1 MAILIETN
9 EYQTP
14 ITKELLSQYPEEVI
28 QQFTEIVN
36 IVPFIK
42 NLINPNR
49 PKIEDLP
56 RDKEGRAIVDITN
69 PPIYKDTDYF
79 RQAALFYLKN
89 NCYTKLRPNSNPNSE
104 YRKYWREEL
113 RRCREGLIRQS
124 DGMYVTGFLYWFL
137 NYCPMMVN
145 FYKEGQKKAIR
156 KESFGFFFEGI
167 WWRSIYLYNAREQGH
182 HAIELA
188 KRGCAK
194 SYFLATIMSHNLI
207 VGESEAAHKRCITVL
222 TAAQK
227 EYLKDDKD
235 GTLNKFIPELSF
247 VIDNTPFPNLLL
259 KNSPNEMSWQMGYK
273 KPNGAIGGSM
283 NQVLGVS
290 AKDDS
295 DKLRGKRGW
304 ILYEEMGTFDGLL
317 ELYDVT
323 RKSVEDGDYTFACM
337 YLVGCICAG
346 TKVWTI
352 DGRNINIEELEEED
366 GIVGFTDNLDLADK
380 QLIRG
385 ITKEPIVSTI
395 YKQPKECVRIT
406 LSNGNILE
414 CSIDHPIL
422 IQKGKYSHRKLI
434 GYEEIF
440 REAKKLKIGDRVLES
455 RKVNIFGNNTLFDAR
470 LVGMLIGNGSYG
482 SSVKYCSEDKE
493 LQDYVKSKY
502 ECKVFRT
509 HITKKGNLYEE
520 FRVNGIRG
528 KLNDIGI
535 LGQTKLAKRLPINY
549 QTLNEDNVRLLLSGL
564 YDTDGSVC
572 INKKDGYIYLT
583 QSNKE
588 ILSQIQILWR
598 KFGVIGVITKT
609 NPTIKKDKKDRKD
622 RKNKKDR
629 NPWFTLTISGRYNC
643 LNAIEVLN
651 LLVPHKRDKL
661 LEIKTLYSE
670 NPSKRLQSYPTD
682 VLMYRIINIENIGV
696 REVYNLT
703 TGLSHTYLA
712 NNIITHNTANNKE
725 SSFLSAKKL
734 LYAPN
739 SYNIQSVPN
748 VYDKKGSG
756 KDVFG
761 FFFPAYINRA
771 GCYNKDG
778 ISDVIKALLQ
788 VLMARYEAKYG
799 ADPTSVLRI
808 IAEDPIT
815 PAEAI
820 IKVKD
825 AYFPVAPLQERADT
839 LDKNPSLYDDIYVG
853 ELYTTG
859 TGEIEFRPT
868 DDIPIRTYPVD
879 NDTKGALEIYSMPK
893 KDREGKV
900 FSDRYIIGVDP
911 YDNDQAE
918 SHSLY
923 SIFVLDTF
931 VDNLVAEYTG
941 RTKFA
946 DEAHDMVLK
955 LCIFYNAK
963 ALYESNKKGLYAYM
977 EKTRNTFRL
986 ADTPEYLRDKQLVK
1000 YSSFGS
1006 NAKGVNVSANI
1017 NNFANRLIKDWL
1029 LMKVPIEVK
1038 QEDGHT
1044 EIQEVPK
1051 LYTLK
1056 TRALIEE
1063 AIQFNPDI
1071 NVDRIRALGILML
1084 YREQYIIRYG
1094 TGRTESN
1101 SEILSKDYAGND
1113 EFFTKNFD
1121 ARHIGKQ

>member
-14 ITKELLSQYPEEVI
+14 ITEELLSQYPEEVV

-69 PPIYKDTDYF
+69 PPIYKDADYF

-207 VGESEAAHKRCITVL
+207 VGESEATHKRCITVL

-337 YLVGCICAG
+337 YLVG
-346 TKVWTI
+346 
-352 DGRNINIEELEEED
+352 
-366 GIVGFTDNLDLADK
+366 
-380 QLIRG
+380 
-385 ITKEPIVSTI
+385 
-395 YKQPKECVRIT
+395 
-406 LSNGNILE
+406 
-414 CSIDHPIL
+414 
-422 IQKGKYSHRKLI
+422 
-434 GYEEIF
+434 
-440 REAKKLKIGDRVLES
+440 
-455 RKVNIFGNNTLFDAR
+455 
-470 LVGMLIGNGSYG
+470 
-482 SSVKYCSEDKE
+482 
-493 LQDYVKSKY
+493 
-502 ECKVFRT
+502 
-509 HITKKGNLYEE
+509 
-520 FRVNGIRG
+520 
-528 KLNDIGI
+528 
-535 LGQTKLAKRLPINY
+535 
-549 QTLNEDNVRLLLSGL
+549 
-564 YDTDGSVC
+564 
-572 INKKDGYIYLT
+572 
-583 QSNKE
+583 
-588 ILSQIQILWR
+588 
-598 KFGVIGVITKT
+598 
-609 NPTIKKDKKDRKD
+609 
-622 RKNKKDR
+622 
-629 NPWFTLTISGRYNC
+629 
-643 LNAIEVLN
+643 
-651 LLVPHKRDKL
+651 
-661 LEIKTLYSE
+661 
-670 NPSKRLQSYPTD
+670 
-682 VLMYRIINIENIGV
+682 
-696 REVYNLT
+696 
-703 TGLSHTYLA
+703 
-712 NNIITHNTANNKE
+712 TANNKE

-756 KDVFG
+756 KDTFG

-788 VLMARYEAKYG
+788 VLMARYKAKYG
-799 ADPTSVLRI
+799 ADPTSVLRV

-825 AYFPVAPLQERADT
+825 AYFPVASLQERADT

-900 FSDRYIIGVDP
+900 FNDRYIIGVDP

-931 VDNLVAEYTG
+931 VDNLAAEYTG
-941 RTKFA
+941 RTNFA

-963 ALYESNKKGLYAYM
+963 ALYESNKKGLYSYM

-1038 QEDGHT
+1038 QEDGHI

-1094 TGRTESN
+1094 TGRTESS

>member
-14 ITKELLSQYPEEVI
+14 ITEELLSQYPEEVV

-69 PPIYKDTDYF
+69 PPIYKDADYF

-89 NCYTKLRPNSNPNSE
+89 DCYTKLRPNSNPNSE

-207 VGESEAAHKRCITVL
+207 VGESEATHKRCITVL

-337 YLVGCICAG
+337 YLVG
-346 TKVWTI
+346 
-352 DGRNINIEELEEED
+352 
-366 GIVGFTDNLDLADK
+366 
-380 QLIRG
+380 
-385 ITKEPIVSTI
+385 
-395 YKQPKECVRIT
+395 
-406 LSNGNILE
+406 
-414 CSIDHPIL
+414 
-422 IQKGKYSHRKLI
+422 
-434 GYEEIF
+434 
-440 REAKKLKIGDRVLES
+440 
-455 RKVNIFGNNTLFDAR
+455 
-470 LVGMLIGNGSYG
+470 
-482 SSVKYCSEDKE
+482 
-493 LQDYVKSKY
+493 
-502 ECKVFRT
+502 
-509 HITKKGNLYEE
+509 
-520 FRVNGIRG
+520 
-528 KLNDIGI
+528 
-535 LGQTKLAKRLPINY
+535 
-549 QTLNEDNVRLLLSGL
+549 
-564 YDTDGSVC
+564 
-572 INKKDGYIYLT
+572 
-583 QSNKE
+583 
-588 ILSQIQILWR
+588 
-598 KFGVIGVITKT
+598 
-609 NPTIKKDKKDRKD
+609 
-622 RKNKKDR
+622 
-629 NPWFTLTISGRYNC
+629 
-643 LNAIEVLN
+643 
-651 LLVPHKRDKL
+651 
-661 LEIKTLYSE
+661 
-670 NPSKRLQSYPTD
+670 
-682 VLMYRIINIENIGV
+682 
-696 REVYNLT
+696 
-703 TGLSHTYLA
+703 
-712 NNIITHNTANNKE
+712 TANNKE

-756 KDVFG
+756 KDTFG

-788 VLMARYEAKYG
+788 VLMARYKAKYG
-799 ADPTSVLRI
+799 ADPTSVLRV

-825 AYFPVAPLQERADT
+825 AFFPVASLQERADT

-900 FSDRYIIGVDP
+900 FNDRYIIGVDP

-931 VDNLVAEYTG
+931 VDNLAAEYTG
-941 RTKFA
+941 RTNFA

-963 ALYESNKKGLYAYM
+963 ALYESNKKGLYSYM

-1038 QEDGHT
+1038 QEDGHI

-1094 TGRTESN
+1094 TGRTESS
-1101 SEILSKDYAGND
+1101 SERLSKDYAGND

>member
-1 MAILIETN
+1 MAVLIKTN

-14 ITKELLSQYPEEVI
+14 ITEEFLSQYPEEVI

-69 PPIYKDTDYF
+69 PPIYKDADYF

-89 NCYTKLRPNSNPNSE
+89 DCYTKLRPNSNPNSE

-188 KRGCAK
+188 KRGAHPYNQKVFTPLGWRKWKDIKIGDELYGTYGNITKVIDIPYDKECDIYKITLRDGRKILASDEHLWKIEFHNKKEIQIMTTLELLKEYKRKRKISYRNPLGIEYVCSIPKNKGVEMPYNKTKVDAYTFGLLLGDGSFRYCSCYYTQDPKDLEVERKYIPYNIIKWKAKYAYRINIPNWHKILEEYGLYNKKSEDKFIPDEYKYNSKEVRLNLLKGLMDSDGTLDNKGRYIIALSSKRMIEDIAFICRSLGYNCSYTIKKTGYKVNGVIKECLPSYALTIFTRDIIANLPRKQKKEKVITNQYSINKELRTRIINIEYVGKQKAKCVTVDSKDNCYLIGDFVTTHNCAK

-207 VGESEAAHKRCITVL
+207 VGESEATHKRCITVL

-337 YLVGCICAG
+337 YLVG
-346 TKVWTI
+346 
-352 DGRNINIEELEEED
+352 
-366 GIVGFTDNLDLADK
+366 
-380 QLIRG
+380 
-385 ITKEPIVSTI
+385 
-395 YKQPKECVRIT
+395 
-406 LSNGNILE
+406 
-414 CSIDHPIL
+414 
-422 IQKGKYSHRKLI
+422 
-434 GYEEIF
+434 
-440 REAKKLKIGDRVLES
+440 
-455 RKVNIFGNNTLFDAR
+455 
-470 LVGMLIGNGSYG
+470 
-482 SSVKYCSEDKE
+482 
-493 LQDYVKSKY
+493 
-502 ECKVFRT
+502 
-509 HITKKGNLYEE
+509 
-520 FRVNGIRG
+520 
-528 KLNDIGI
+528 
-535 LGQTKLAKRLPINY
+535 
-549 QTLNEDNVRLLLSGL
+549 
-564 YDTDGSVC
+564 
-572 INKKDGYIYLT
+572 
-583 QSNKE
+583 
-588 ILSQIQILWR
+588 
-598 KFGVIGVITKT
+598 
-609 NPTIKKDKKDRKD
+609 
-622 RKNKKDR
+622 
-629 NPWFTLTISGRYNC
+629 
-643 LNAIEVLN
+643 
-651 LLVPHKRDKL
+651 
-661 LEIKTLYSE
+661 
-670 NPSKRLQSYPTD
+670 
-682 VLMYRIINIENIGV
+682 
-696 REVYNLT
+696 
-703 TGLSHTYLA
+703 
-712 NNIITHNTANNKE
+712 TANNKE

-734 LYAPN
+734 LYAPK

-756 KDVFG
+756 KDTFG

-788 VLMARYEAKYG
+788 VLMARYKAKYG
-799 ADPTSVLRI
+799 ADPTSVLRV

-825 AYFPVAPLQERADT
+825 AYFPVASLQERADT

-900 FSDRYIIGVDP
+900 FNDRYIIGVDP
-911 YDNDQAE
+911 K
-918 SHSLY
+918 SLGL
-923 SIFVLDTF
+923 I
-931 VDNLVAEYTG
+931 LV
-941 RTKFA
+941 
-946 DEAHDMVLK
+946 
-955 LCIFYNAK
+955 
-963 ALYESNKKGLYAYM
+963 
-977 EKTRNTFRL
+977 
-986 ADTPEYLRDKQLVK
+986 
-1000 YSSFGS
+1000 
-1006 NAKGVNVSANI
+1006 
-1017 NNFANRLIKDWL
+1017 IK
-1029 LMKVPIEVK
+1029 
-1038 QEDGHT
+1038 
-1044 EIQEVPK
+1044 
-1051 LYTLK
+1051 
-1056 TRALIEE
+1056 
-1063 AIQFNPDI
+1063 
-1071 NVDRIRALGILML
+1071 
-1084 YREQYIIRYG
+1084 
-1094 TGRTESN
+1094 
-1101 SEILSKDYAGND
+1101 
-1113 EFFTKNFD
+1113 
-1121 ARHIGKQ
+1121 

>member
-14 ITKELLSQYPEEVI
+14 ITEELLSQYPEEVV

-69 PPIYKDTDYF
+69 PPIYKDVDYF

-89 NCYTKLRPNSNPNSE
+89 DCYTKLRPNSNPNSE

-188 KRGCAK
+188 KRGAHPYNQKVFTPLGWRKWKDINIGDELYGTYGNITKVIDIPYDKECDVYKITLRDGRKILASDEHLWKIEFHNRKEIQIMTTLELLKEYKRKRKISDRNPLGIEYVCSIPKNKGIEMSYHKTKVDAYTFGLLLGDGSFRYCSCYYTQDPKDLEVERKYIPYNIIKWKAKYAYRINIPNWHKILEEYGLYNKKSEDKFIPDEYKYNSREVRLNLLKGLMDSDGTLDNKGRYIIALSSKRMIEDIAFICRSLGYNCSYTIKKTGYRVNDIIKECLPSYALTIFTRDIIANLPRKQKKEKVITNQYSINRELRTKIINIEYVGKQKAKCVTVDSKDNCYLIGDFVTTHNCAK

-207 VGESEAAHKRCITVL
+207 VGESEATHKRCITVL

-337 YLVGCICAG
+337 YLVG
-346 TKVWTI
+346 
-352 DGRNINIEELEEED
+352 
-366 GIVGFTDNLDLADK
+366 
-380 QLIRG
+380 
-385 ITKEPIVSTI
+385 
-395 YKQPKECVRIT
+395 
-406 LSNGNILE
+406 
-414 CSIDHPIL
+414 
-422 IQKGKYSHRKLI
+422 
-434 GYEEIF
+434 
-440 REAKKLKIGDRVLES
+440 
-455 RKVNIFGNNTLFDAR
+455 
-470 LVGMLIGNGSYG
+470 
-482 SSVKYCSEDKE
+482 
-493 LQDYVKSKY
+493 
-502 ECKVFRT
+502 
-509 HITKKGNLYEE
+509 
-520 FRVNGIRG
+520 
-528 KLNDIGI
+528 
-535 LGQTKLAKRLPINY
+535 
-549 QTLNEDNVRLLLSGL
+549 
-564 YDTDGSVC
+564 
-572 INKKDGYIYLT
+572 
-583 QSNKE
+583 
-588 ILSQIQILWR
+588 
-598 KFGVIGVITKT
+598 
-609 NPTIKKDKKDRKD
+609 
-622 RKNKKDR
+622 
-629 NPWFTLTISGRYNC
+629 
-643 LNAIEVLN
+643 
-651 LLVPHKRDKL
+651 
-661 LEIKTLYSE
+661 
-670 NPSKRLQSYPTD
+670 
-682 VLMYRIINIENIGV
+682 
-696 REVYNLT
+696 
-703 TGLSHTYLA
+703 
-712 NNIITHNTANNKE
+712 TANNKE

-756 KDVFG
+756 KDTFG

-788 VLMARYEAKYG
+788 VLMARYKAKYG
-799 ADPTSVLRI
+799 ADPTSVLRV

-825 AYFPVAPLQERADT
+825 AYFPVASLQERADT

-900 FSDRYIIGVDP
+900 FNDRYIIGVDP

-931 VDNLVAEYTG
+931 VDNLAAEYTG
-941 RTKFA
+941 RTNFA

-963 ALYESNKKGLYAYM
+963 ALYESNKKGLYSYM

-1038 QEDGHT
+1038 QEDGHI

-1094 TGRTESN
+1094 TGRTESS
-1101 SEILSKDYAGND
+1101 SERLSKDYAGND

>member
-1 MAILIETN
+1 MAALIETN

-14 ITKELLSQYPEEVI
+14 ITEELLSQYPEEVV

-69 PPIYKDTDYF
+69 PPIYKDADYF

-89 NCYTKLRPNSNPNSE
+89 DCYTKLRPNSNPNSE

-188 KRGCAK
+188 KRGAHPYNQKVFTPLGWRKWKDINIGDELYGTYGNITKVIDIPYDKECDVYKITLRDGRKILASDEHLWKIEFHNRKEIQIMTTLELLKEYKRKRKISDRNPLGIEYVCSIPKNKGIEMSYHKTKVDAYTFGLLLGDGSFRYCSCYYTQDPKDLEVERKYIPYNIIKWKAKYAYRINIPNWHKILEEYGLYNKKSEDKFIPDEYKYNSREVRLNLLKGLMDSDGTLDNKGRYIIALSSKRMIEDIAFICRSLGYNCSYTIKKTGYRVNDIIKECLPSYALTIFTRDIIANLPRKQKKEKVITNQYSINRELRTKIINIEYVGKQKAKCVTVDSKDNCYLIGDFVTTHNCAK

-207 VGESEAAHKRCITVL
+207 VGESEATHKRCITVL

-337 YLVGCICAG
+337 YLVG
-346 TKVWTI
+346 
-352 DGRNINIEELEEED
+352 
-366 GIVGFTDNLDLADK
+366 
-380 QLIRG
+380 
-385 ITKEPIVSTI
+385 
-395 YKQPKECVRIT
+395 
-406 LSNGNILE
+406 
-414 CSIDHPIL
+414 
-422 IQKGKYSHRKLI
+422 
-434 GYEEIF
+434 
-440 REAKKLKIGDRVLES
+440 
-455 RKVNIFGNNTLFDAR
+455 
-470 LVGMLIGNGSYG
+470 
-482 SSVKYCSEDKE
+482 
-493 LQDYVKSKY
+493 
-502 ECKVFRT
+502 
-509 HITKKGNLYEE
+509 
-520 FRVNGIRG
+520 
-528 KLNDIGI
+528 
-535 LGQTKLAKRLPINY
+535 
-549 QTLNEDNVRLLLSGL
+549 
-564 YDTDGSVC
+564 
-572 INKKDGYIYLT
+572 
-583 QSNKE
+583 
-588 ILSQIQILWR
+588 
-598 KFGVIGVITKT
+598 
-609 NPTIKKDKKDRKD
+609 
-622 RKNKKDR
+622 
-629 NPWFTLTISGRYNC
+629 
-643 LNAIEVLN
+643 
-651 LLVPHKRDKL
+651 
-661 LEIKTLYSE
+661 
-670 NPSKRLQSYPTD
+670 
-682 VLMYRIINIENIGV
+682 
-696 REVYNLT
+696 
-703 TGLSHTYLA
+703 
-712 NNIITHNTANNKE
+712 TANNKE

-756 KDVFG
+756 KDTFG

-788 VLMARYEAKYG
+788 VLMARYKAKYG
-799 ADPTSVLRI
+799 ADPTSVLRV

-825 AYFPVAPLQERADT
+825 AYFPVASLQERADT

-900 FSDRYIIGVDP
+900 FNDRYIIGVDP

-931 VDNLVAEYTG
+931 VDNLAAEYTG
-941 RTKFA
+941 RTNFA

-963 ALYESNKKGLYAYM
+963 ALYESNKKGLYSYM

-1038 QEDGHT
+1038 QEDGHI

-1094 TGRTESN
+1094 TGRTESS
-1101 SEILSKDYAGND
+1101 SERLSKDYAGND

>member
-14 ITKELLSQYPEEVI
+14 ITEELLSQYPEEVV

-69 PPIYKDTDYF
+69 PPIYKDADYF

-89 NCYTKLRPNSNPNSE
+89 DCYTKLRPNSNPNSE

-188 KRGCAK
+188 KRGAHPYNQKVFTPLGWRKWKDINIGDELYGTYGNITKVIDIPYDKECDVYKITLRDGRKILASDEHLWKIEFHNRKEIQIMTTLELLKEYKRKRKISDRNPLGIEYVCSIPKNKGIEMSYHKTKVDAYTFGLLLGDGSFRYCSCYYTQDPKDLEVERKYIPYNIIKWKAKYAYRINIPNWHKILEEYGLYNKKSEDKFIPDEYKYNSREVRLNLLKGLMDSDGTLDNKGRYIIALSSKRMIEDIAFICRSLGYNCSYTIKKTGYRVNDIIKECLPSYALTIFTRDIIANLPRKQKKEKVITNQYSINRELRTKIINIEYVGKQKAKCVTVDSKDNCYLIGDFVTTHNCAK

-323 RKSVEDGDYTFACM
+323 RKSVEDGDYTFACQ
-337 YLVGCICAG
+337 YLVG
-346 TKVWTI
+346 T
-352 DGRNINIEELEEED
+352 
-366 GIVGFTDNLDLADK
+366 
-380 QLIRG
+380 
-385 ITKEPIVSTI
+385 S
-395 YKQPKECVRIT
+395 
-406 LSNGNILE
+406 
-414 CSIDHPIL
+414 
-422 IQKGKYSHRKLI
+422 
-434 GYEEIF
+434 
-440 REAKKLKIGDRVLES
+440 
-455 RKVNIFGNNTLFDAR
+455 
-470 LVGMLIGNGSYG
+470 
-482 SSVKYCSEDKE
+482 
-493 LQDYVKSKY
+493 
-502 ECKVFRT
+502 
-509 HITKKGNLYEE
+509 
-520 FRVNGIRG
+520 
-528 KLNDIGI
+528 
-535 LGQTKLAKRLPINY
+535 
-549 QTLNEDNVRLLLSGL
+549 
-564 YDTDGSVC
+564 
-572 INKKDGYIYLT
+572 
-583 QSNKE
+583 
-588 ILSQIQILWR
+588 
-598 KFGVIGVITKT
+598 
-609 NPTIKKDKKDRKD
+609 
-622 RKNKKDR
+622 
-629 NPWFTLTISGRYNC
+629 
-643 LNAIEVLN
+643 
-651 LLVPHKRDKL
+651 
-661 LEIKTLYSE
+661 
-670 NPSKRLQSYPTD
+670 
-682 VLMYRIINIENIGV
+682 
-696 REVYNLT
+696 
-703 TGLSHTYLA
+703 
-712 NNIITHNTANNKE
+712 NNKE
-725 SSFLSAKKL
+725 SSFSSAKKL

-756 KDVFG
+756 KDTFG

-788 VLMARYEAKYG
+788 VLMARYKAKYG
-799 ADPTSVLRI
+799 ADPTSVLRV

-825 AYFPVAPLQERADT
+825 AFFPVASLQERADT

-900 FSDRYIIGVDP
+900 FNDRYIIGVDP

-931 VDNLVAEYTG
+931 VDNLAAEYTG
-941 RTKFA
+941 RTNFA

-963 ALYESNKKGLYAYM
+963 ALYESNKKGLYSYM

-1038 QEDGHT
+1038 QEDGHI

-1056 TRALIEE
+1056 NRALIEE

-1094 TGRTESN
+1094 TGRTESS

>member
-1 MAILIETN
+1 MEILIETN

-14 ITKELLSQYPEEVI
+14 ITEELLSQYPEEVV

-69 PPIYKDTDYF
+69 PPIYKDADYF

-89 NCYTKLRPNSNPNSE
+89 DCYTKLRPNSNPNSE

-207 VGESEAAHKRCITVL
+207 VGESEATHKRCITVL

-323 RKSVEDGDYTFACM
+323 RKSVEDGDYTFSCM
-337 YLVGCICAG
+337 YLVG
-346 TKVWTI
+346 
-352 DGRNINIEELEEED
+352 
-366 GIVGFTDNLDLADK
+366 
-380 QLIRG
+380 
-385 ITKEPIVSTI
+385 
-395 YKQPKECVRIT
+395 
-406 LSNGNILE
+406 
-414 CSIDHPIL
+414 
-422 IQKGKYSHRKLI
+422 
-434 GYEEIF
+434 
-440 REAKKLKIGDRVLES
+440 
-455 RKVNIFGNNTLFDAR
+455 
-470 LVGMLIGNGSYG
+470 
-482 SSVKYCSEDKE
+482 
-493 LQDYVKSKY
+493 
-502 ECKVFRT
+502 
-509 HITKKGNLYEE
+509 
-520 FRVNGIRG
+520 
-528 KLNDIGI
+528 
-535 LGQTKLAKRLPINY
+535 
-549 QTLNEDNVRLLLSGL
+549 
-564 YDTDGSVC
+564 
-572 INKKDGYIYLT
+572 
-583 QSNKE
+583 
-588 ILSQIQILWR
+588 
-598 KFGVIGVITKT
+598 
-609 NPTIKKDKKDRKD
+609 
-622 RKNKKDR
+622 
-629 NPWFTLTISGRYNC
+629 
-643 LNAIEVLN
+643 
-651 LLVPHKRDKL
+651 
-661 LEIKTLYSE
+661 
-670 NPSKRLQSYPTD
+670 
-682 VLMYRIINIENIGV
+682 
-696 REVYNLT
+696 
-703 TGLSHTYLA
+703 
-712 NNIITHNTANNKE
+712 TANNKE

-734 LYAPN
+734 LYAPE

-788 VLMARYEAKYG
+788 VLMARYKAKYG
-799 ADPTSVLRI
+799 ADPTSVLRV

-825 AYFPVAPLQERADT
+825 AYFPVASLQERADT

-900 FSDRYIIGVDP
+900 FNDRYIIGVDP

-931 VDNLVAEYTG
+931 VDNLAAEYTG
-941 RTKFA
+941 RTNFA

-963 ALYESNKKGLYAYM
+963 ALYESNKKGLYSYM

-1038 QEDGHT
+1038 QEDGHI

-1094 TGRTESN
+1094 TGRTESS

>member
-1 MAILIETN
+1 MVILIETN

-14 ITKELLSQYPEEVI
+14 ITEELLSQYPEEVI
-28 QQFTEIVN
+28 QQFTEIIN

-69 PPIYKDTDYF
+69 PPIYKDADYF

-89 NCYTKLRPNSNPNSE
+89 DCYTKLRPNSNPNSE

-207 VGESEAAHKRCITVL
+207 VGESEATHKRCITVL

-323 RKSVEDGDYTFACM
+323 RKSVEDGDYTFSCM
-337 YLVGCICAG
+337 YLVG
-346 TKVWTI
+346 
-352 DGRNINIEELEEED
+352 
-366 GIVGFTDNLDLADK
+366 
-380 QLIRG
+380 
-385 ITKEPIVSTI
+385 
-395 YKQPKECVRIT
+395 
-406 LSNGNILE
+406 
-414 CSIDHPIL
+414 
-422 IQKGKYSHRKLI
+422 
-434 GYEEIF
+434 
-440 REAKKLKIGDRVLES
+440 
-455 RKVNIFGNNTLFDAR
+455 
-470 LVGMLIGNGSYG
+470 
-482 SSVKYCSEDKE
+482 
-493 LQDYVKSKY
+493 
-502 ECKVFRT
+502 
-509 HITKKGNLYEE
+509 
-520 FRVNGIRG
+520 
-528 KLNDIGI
+528 
-535 LGQTKLAKRLPINY
+535 
-549 QTLNEDNVRLLLSGL
+549 
-564 YDTDGSVC
+564 
-572 INKKDGYIYLT
+572 
-583 QSNKE
+583 
-588 ILSQIQILWR
+588 
-598 KFGVIGVITKT
+598 
-609 NPTIKKDKKDRKD
+609 
-622 RKNKKDR
+622 
-629 NPWFTLTISGRYNC
+629 
-643 LNAIEVLN
+643 
-651 LLVPHKRDKL
+651 
-661 LEIKTLYSE
+661 
-670 NPSKRLQSYPTD
+670 
-682 VLMYRIINIENIGV
+682 
-696 REVYNLT
+696 
-703 TGLSHTYLA
+703 
-712 NNIITHNTANNKE
+712 TANNKE

-734 LYAPN
+734 LYAPE

-788 VLMARYEAKYG
+788 VLMARYKAKYG
-799 ADPTSVLRI
+799 ADPTSVLRV

-825 AYFPVAPLQERADT
+825 AYFPVASLQERADT

-900 FSDRYIIGVDP
+900 FNDRYIIGVDP

-931 VDNLVAEYTG
+931 VDNLAAEYTG
-941 RTKFA
+941 RTNFA

-963 ALYESNKKGLYAYM
+963 ALYESNKKGLYSYM

-1038 QEDGHT
+1038 QEDGHI

-1094 TGRTESN
+1094 TGRTESS

>member
-14 ITKELLSQYPEEVI
+14 ITEELLSQYPEEVV

-69 PPIYKDTDYF
+69 PPIYKDADYF

-89 NCYTKLRPNSNPNSE
+89 DCYTKLRPNSNPNSE

-323 RKSVEDGDYTFACM
+323 RKSVEDGDYTFSCM
-337 YLVGCICAG
+337 YLVG
-346 TKVWTI
+346 
-352 DGRNINIEELEEED
+352 
-366 GIVGFTDNLDLADK
+366 
-380 QLIRG
+380 
-385 ITKEPIVSTI
+385 
-395 YKQPKECVRIT
+395 
-406 LSNGNILE
+406 
-414 CSIDHPIL
+414 
-422 IQKGKYSHRKLI
+422 
-434 GYEEIF
+434 
-440 REAKKLKIGDRVLES
+440 
-455 RKVNIFGNNTLFDAR
+455 
-470 LVGMLIGNGSYG
+470 
-482 SSVKYCSEDKE
+482 
-493 LQDYVKSKY
+493 
-502 ECKVFRT
+502 
-509 HITKKGNLYEE
+509 
-520 FRVNGIRG
+520 
-528 KLNDIGI
+528 
-535 LGQTKLAKRLPINY
+535 
-549 QTLNEDNVRLLLSGL
+549 
-564 YDTDGSVC
+564 
-572 INKKDGYIYLT
+572 
-583 QSNKE
+583 
-588 ILSQIQILWR
+588 
-598 KFGVIGVITKT
+598 
-609 NPTIKKDKKDRKD
+609 
-622 RKNKKDR
+622 
-629 NPWFTLTISGRYNC
+629 
-643 LNAIEVLN
+643 
-651 LLVPHKRDKL
+651 
-661 LEIKTLYSE
+661 
-670 NPSKRLQSYPTD
+670 
-682 VLMYRIINIENIGV
+682 
-696 REVYNLT
+696 
-703 TGLSHTYLA
+703 
-712 NNIITHNTANNKE
+712 TANNKE

-734 LYAPN
+734 LYAPE

-756 KDVFG
+756 KDTFG

-788 VLMARYEAKYG
+788 VLMARYKSKYG
-799 ADPTSVLRI
+799 ADPTSVLRV

-825 AYFPVAPLQERADT
+825 AYFPVASLQERADT
-839 LDKNPSLYDDIYVG
+839 LDKNPSLYDDVYVG

-900 FSDRYIIGVDP
+900 FNDRYIIGVDP

-931 VDNLVAEYTG
+931 VDSLAAEYTG
-941 RTKFA
+941 RTNFA

-963 ALYESNKKGLYAYM
+963 ALYESNKKGLYSYM

-1038 QEDGHT
+1038 QEDGHI

-1056 TRALIEE
+1056 NRALIEE

-1094 TGRTESN
+1094 TGRTESS

>member
-14 ITKELLSQYPEEVI
+14 ITEELLSQYPEEVV

-69 PPIYKDTDYF
+69 PPIYKDADYF

-89 NCYTKLRPNSNPNSE
+89 GCYTKLRPNSNPNSE

-188 KRGCAK
+188 KRGAHPYNQKVFTPLGWRKWKDIKIGDELYGTYGNITKVIDIPYDKECDVYKITLRDGRKILASDEHLWKIEFHNKKEIQIMTTLELLKEYKRKRKISDRNPLGIEYVCSIPKNKGVEMPYNKTKVDAYTFGLLLGDGSFRYCSCYYTQDPKDLEIERKYIPYNIIKWKAKYAYRINIPNWHKILEEYGLYNKKSEDKFIPDEYKYNSKEVRLNLLKGLMDSDGTLDNKGRYIIALSSKRMIEDIAFICRSLGYNCSYTIKKTGYKVNGIIKECLPSYALTIFTRDIIANLPRKQKKEKIITNQYSINKELRTRIINIEYVGKQKAKCVTVDSKDNCYLIGDFVTTHNCAK

-207 VGESEAAHKRCITVL
+207 VGESEATHKRCITVL

-323 RKSVEDGDYTFACM
+323 RKSVEDGDYTFACQ
-337 YLVGCICAG
+337 YLVG
-346 TKVWTI
+346 
-352 DGRNINIEELEEED
+352 
-366 GIVGFTDNLDLADK
+366 
-380 QLIRG
+380 
-385 ITKEPIVSTI
+385 
-395 YKQPKECVRIT
+395 
-406 LSNGNILE
+406 
-414 CSIDHPIL
+414 
-422 IQKGKYSHRKLI
+422 
-434 GYEEIF
+434 
-440 REAKKLKIGDRVLES
+440 
-455 RKVNIFGNNTLFDAR
+455 
-470 LVGMLIGNGSYG
+470 
-482 SSVKYCSEDKE
+482 
-493 LQDYVKSKY
+493 
-502 ECKVFRT
+502 
-509 HITKKGNLYEE
+509 
-520 FRVNGIRG
+520 
-528 KLNDIGI
+528 
-535 LGQTKLAKRLPINY
+535 
-549 QTLNEDNVRLLLSGL
+549 
-564 YDTDGSVC
+564 
-572 INKKDGYIYLT
+572 
-583 QSNKE
+583 
-588 ILSQIQILWR
+588 
-598 KFGVIGVITKT
+598 
-609 NPTIKKDKKDRKD
+609 
-622 RKNKKDR
+622 
-629 NPWFTLTISGRYNC
+629 
-643 LNAIEVLN
+643 
-651 LLVPHKRDKL
+651 
-661 LEIKTLYSE
+661 
-670 NPSKRLQSYPTD
+670 
-682 VLMYRIINIENIGV
+682 
-696 REVYNLT
+696 
-703 TGLSHTYLA
+703 
-712 NNIITHNTANNKE
+712 TANNKE

-734 LYAPN
+734 LYAPE

-756 KDVFG
+756 KDTFG

-788 VLMARYEAKYG
+788 VLMARYKSKYG
-799 ADPTSVLRI
+799 ADPTSVLRV

-825 AYFPVAPLQERADT
+825 AYFPVASLQERADT

-900 FSDRYIIGVDP
+900 FNDRYIIGVDP
-911 YDNDQAE
+911 K
-918 SHSLY
+918 SLGL
-923 SIFVLDTF
+923 I
-931 VDNLVAEYTG
+931 LV
-941 RTKFA
+941 
-946 DEAHDMVLK
+946 
-955 LCIFYNAK
+955 
-963 ALYESNKKGLYAYM
+963 
-977 EKTRNTFRL
+977 
-986 ADTPEYLRDKQLVK
+986 
-1000 YSSFGS
+1000 
-1006 NAKGVNVSANI
+1006 
-1017 NNFANRLIKDWL
+1017 IK
-1029 LMKVPIEVK
+1029 
-1038 QEDGHT
+1038 
-1044 EIQEVPK
+1044 
-1051 LYTLK
+1051 
-1056 TRALIEE
+1056 
-1063 AIQFNPDI
+1063 
-1071 NVDRIRALGILML
+1071 
-1084 YREQYIIRYG
+1084 
-1094 TGRTESN
+1094 
-1101 SEILSKDYAGND
+1101 
-1113 EFFTKNFD
+1113 
-1121 ARHIGKQ
+1121 

>member
-14 ITKELLSQYPEEVI
+14 ITEELLSQYPEEVI

-69 PPIYKDTDYF
+69 PPIYKDADYF

-89 NCYTKLRPNSNPNSE
+89 DCYTKLRPNSNPNSE

-207 VGESEAAHKRCITVL
+207 VGESEATHKRCITVL

-323 RKSVEDGDYTFACM
+323 RKSVEDGDYTFSCM
-337 YLVGCICAG
+337 YLVG
-346 TKVWTI
+346 
-352 DGRNINIEELEEED
+352 
-366 GIVGFTDNLDLADK
+366 
-380 QLIRG
+380 
-385 ITKEPIVSTI
+385 
-395 YKQPKECVRIT
+395 
-406 LSNGNILE
+406 
-414 CSIDHPIL
+414 
-422 IQKGKYSHRKLI
+422 
-434 GYEEIF
+434 
-440 REAKKLKIGDRVLES
+440 
-455 RKVNIFGNNTLFDAR
+455 
-470 LVGMLIGNGSYG
+470 
-482 SSVKYCSEDKE
+482 
-493 LQDYVKSKY
+493 
-502 ECKVFRT
+502 
-509 HITKKGNLYEE
+509 
-520 FRVNGIRG
+520 
-528 KLNDIGI
+528 
-535 LGQTKLAKRLPINY
+535 
-549 QTLNEDNVRLLLSGL
+549 
-564 YDTDGSVC
+564 
-572 INKKDGYIYLT
+572 
-583 QSNKE
+583 
-588 ILSQIQILWR
+588 
-598 KFGVIGVITKT
+598 
-609 NPTIKKDKKDRKD
+609 
-622 RKNKKDR
+622 
-629 NPWFTLTISGRYNC
+629 
-643 LNAIEVLN
+643 
-651 LLVPHKRDKL
+651 
-661 LEIKTLYSE
+661 
-670 NPSKRLQSYPTD
+670 
-682 VLMYRIINIENIGV
+682 
-696 REVYNLT
+696 
-703 TGLSHTYLA
+703 
-712 NNIITHNTANNKE
+712 TANNKE

-734 LYAPN
+734 LYAPE

-788 VLMARYEAKYG
+788 VLMARYKAKYG
-799 ADPTSVLRI
+799 ADPTSVLRV

-825 AYFPVAPLQERADT
+825 AYFPVASLQERADT

-900 FSDRYIIGVDP
+900 FNDRYIIGVDP

-931 VDNLVAEYTG
+931 VDNLAAEYTG
-941 RTKFA
+941 RTNFA

-963 ALYESNKKGLYAYM
+963 ALYESNKKGLYSYM

-986 ADTPEYLRDKQLVK
+986 ADTPEYLRDRQLVK

-1038 QEDGHT
+1038 QEDGHI

-1094 TGRTESN
+1094 TGRTESS

>member
-1 MAILIETN
+1 MATLIETN

-14 ITKELLSQYPEEVI
+14 ITEELLSQYPEEVI

-69 PPIYKDTDYF
+69 PPIYKDADYF

-89 NCYTKLRPNSNPNSE
+89 DCYTKLRPNSNPNSE

-188 KRGCAK
+188 KRGAHPYNQKVFTPLGWRKWKDIKIGDELYGTYGNITKVIDIPYDKECDVYKITLRDGRKILASDEHLWKIEFHNKKEIQIMTTLELLKEYKRKRKISYRNPLGIEYVCSIPKNKGVEMPYNKTKVDAYTFGLLLGDGSFRYCSCYYTQDPKDLEVERKYIPYNIIKWKAKYAYRINIPNWHKILEEYGLYNKKSEDKFIPDEYKYNSKEVRLNLLKGLMDSDGTLDNKGRYIIALSSKRMIEDIAFICRSLGYNCSYTIKKTGYKVNGVIKECLPSYALTIFTRDIIANLPRKQKKEKIITNQYSINKELRTKIINIEYVGKQKAKCVTVDSKDNCYLIGDFVTTHNCAK

-207 VGESEAAHKRCITVL
+207 VGESEATHKRCITVL

-337 YLVGCICAG
+337 YLVG
-346 TKVWTI
+346 
-352 DGRNINIEELEEED
+352 
-366 GIVGFTDNLDLADK
+366 
-380 QLIRG
+380 
-385 ITKEPIVSTI
+385 
-395 YKQPKECVRIT
+395 
-406 LSNGNILE
+406 
-414 CSIDHPIL
+414 
-422 IQKGKYSHRKLI
+422 
-434 GYEEIF
+434 
-440 REAKKLKIGDRVLES
+440 
-455 RKVNIFGNNTLFDAR
+455 
-470 LVGMLIGNGSYG
+470 
-482 SSVKYCSEDKE
+482 
-493 LQDYVKSKY
+493 
-502 ECKVFRT
+502 
-509 HITKKGNLYEE
+509 
-520 FRVNGIRG
+520 
-528 KLNDIGI
+528 
-535 LGQTKLAKRLPINY
+535 
-549 QTLNEDNVRLLLSGL
+549 
-564 YDTDGSVC
+564 
-572 INKKDGYIYLT
+572 
-583 QSNKE
+583 
-588 ILSQIQILWR
+588 
-598 KFGVIGVITKT
+598 
-609 NPTIKKDKKDRKD
+609 
-622 RKNKKDR
+622 
-629 NPWFTLTISGRYNC
+629 
-643 LNAIEVLN
+643 
-651 LLVPHKRDKL
+651 
-661 LEIKTLYSE
+661 
-670 NPSKRLQSYPTD
+670 
-682 VLMYRIINIENIGV
+682 
-696 REVYNLT
+696 
-703 TGLSHTYLA
+703 
-712 NNIITHNTANNKE
+712 TANNKE

-756 KDVFG
+756 KDTFG

-788 VLMARYEAKYG
+788 VLMARYKAKYG
-799 ADPTSVLRI
+799 ADPTSVLRV

-825 AYFPVAPLQERADT
+825 AYFPVASLQERADT
-839 LDKNPSLYDDIYVG
+839 LDKNPSLYDDVYVG

-900 FSDRYIIGVDP
+900 FNDRYIIGVDP
-911 YDNDQAE
+911 K
-918 SHSLY
+918 SLGL
-923 SIFVLDTF
+923 I
-931 VDNLVAEYTG
+931 LV
-941 RTKFA
+941 
-946 DEAHDMVLK
+946 
-955 LCIFYNAK
+955 
-963 ALYESNKKGLYAYM
+963 
-977 EKTRNTFRL
+977 
-986 ADTPEYLRDKQLVK
+986 
-1000 YSSFGS
+1000 
-1006 NAKGVNVSANI
+1006 
-1017 NNFANRLIKDWL
+1017 IK
-1029 LMKVPIEVK
+1029 
-1038 QEDGHT
+1038 
-1044 EIQEVPK
+1044 
-1051 LYTLK
+1051 
-1056 TRALIEE
+1056 
-1063 AIQFNPDI
+1063 
-1071 NVDRIRALGILML
+1071 
-1084 YREQYIIRYG
+1084 
-1094 TGRTESN
+1094 
-1101 SEILSKDYAGND
+1101 
-1113 EFFTKNFD
+1113 
-1121 ARHIGKQ
+1121 

>member
-14 ITKELLSQYPEEVI
+14 ITEELLSQYPEEVV

-69 PPIYKDTDYF
+69 PPIYKDADYF

-89 NCYTKLRPNSNPNSE
+89 DCYTKLRPNSNPNSE

-188 KRGCAK
+188 KRGAHPYNQKVFTPLGWRKWKDINIGDELYGTYGNITKVIDIPYDKECDVYKITLRDGRKILASDEHLWKIEFHNRKEIQIMTTLELLKEYKRKRKISDRNPLGIEYVCSIPKNKGIEMSYHKTKVDAYTFGLLLGDGSFRYCSCYYTQDPKDLEVERKYIPYNIIKWKAKYAYRINIPNWHKILEEYGLYNKKSEDKFIPNEYKYNSREVRLNLLKGLMDSDGTLDNKGRYIIALSSKRMIEDIAFICRSLGYNCSYTIKKTGYRVNDIIKECLPSYALTIFTRDIIANLPRKQKKEKVITNQYSINRELRTKIINIEYVGKQKAKCVTVDSKDNCYLIGDFVTTHNCAK

-207 VGESEAAHKRCITVL
+207 VGESEATHKRCITVL

-247 VIDNTPFPNLLL
+247 IIDNTPFPNLLL

-337 YLVGCICAG
+337 YLVG
-346 TKVWTI
+346 
-352 DGRNINIEELEEED
+352 
-366 GIVGFTDNLDLADK
+366 
-380 QLIRG
+380 
-385 ITKEPIVSTI
+385 
-395 YKQPKECVRIT
+395 
-406 LSNGNILE
+406 
-414 CSIDHPIL
+414 
-422 IQKGKYSHRKLI
+422 
-434 GYEEIF
+434 
-440 REAKKLKIGDRVLES
+440 
-455 RKVNIFGNNTLFDAR
+455 
-470 LVGMLIGNGSYG
+470 
-482 SSVKYCSEDKE
+482 
-493 LQDYVKSKY
+493 
-502 ECKVFRT
+502 
-509 HITKKGNLYEE
+509 
-520 FRVNGIRG
+520 
-528 KLNDIGI
+528 
-535 LGQTKLAKRLPINY
+535 
-549 QTLNEDNVRLLLSGL
+549 
-564 YDTDGSVC
+564 
-572 INKKDGYIYLT
+572 
-583 QSNKE
+583 
-588 ILSQIQILWR
+588 
-598 KFGVIGVITKT
+598 
-609 NPTIKKDKKDRKD
+609 
-622 RKNKKDR
+622 
-629 NPWFTLTISGRYNC
+629 
-643 LNAIEVLN
+643 
-651 LLVPHKRDKL
+651 
-661 LEIKTLYSE
+661 
-670 NPSKRLQSYPTD
+670 
-682 VLMYRIINIENIGV
+682 
-696 REVYNLT
+696 
-703 TGLSHTYLA
+703 
-712 NNIITHNTANNKE
+712 TANNKE

-756 KDVFG
+756 KDTFG

-788 VLMARYEAKYG
+788 VLMARYKAKYG
-799 ADPTSVLRI
+799 ADPTSVLRV

-825 AYFPVAPLQERADT
+825 AFFPVASLQERADT

-900 FSDRYIIGVDP
+900 FNNRYIIGVDP

-931 VDNLVAEYTG
+931 VDNLAAEYTG
-941 RTKFA
+941 RTNFA

-963 ALYESNKKGLYAYM
+963 ALYESNKKGLYSYM

-1029 LMKVPIEVK
+1029 LMKVPVEVK
-1038 QEDGHT
+1038 QEDGHI

-1094 TGRTESN
+1094 TGRTESS
-1101 SEILSKDYAGND
+1101 SERLSKDYAGND

>member
-14 ITKELLSQYPEEVI
+14 ITEELLSQYPEEVV

-69 PPIYKDTDYF
+69 PPIYKDADYF

-89 NCYTKLRPNSNPNSE
+89 DCYTKLRPNSNPNSE

-188 KRGCAK
+188 KRGAHPYNQKVFTPLGWRKWKDIKIGDELYGTYGNITKVIDIPYDKECDVYKITLRDGRKILASDEHLWKIEFHNRKEIQIMTTLELLKEYKRKRKISDRNPLGIEYVCSIPKNKGVEMSYNKTKVDAYTFGLLLGDGSFRYCSCYYTQDPKDLEVERKYIPYNIIKWKAKYAYRIDIPNWHKILEEYGLYNKKSEDKFIPDEYKYNSREVRFNLLKGLMDSDGTLDNKGRYIIALSSKRMIEDIAFICRSLGYNCSYTIKKTGYKVNGVIKDCLPSYALTIFTRDIIANLPRKQKKEKVITNQYSINKELRTKIINIEYVGKQKAKCVTVDSKDNCYLIGDFVTTHNCAK

-207 VGESEAAHKRCITVL
+207 VGESEATHKRCITVL

-323 RKSVEDGDYTFACM
+323 RKSVEDGDYTFSCM
-337 YLVGCICAG
+337 YLVG
-346 TKVWTI
+346 
-352 DGRNINIEELEEED
+352 
-366 GIVGFTDNLDLADK
+366 
-380 QLIRG
+380 
-385 ITKEPIVSTI
+385 
-395 YKQPKECVRIT
+395 
-406 LSNGNILE
+406 
-414 CSIDHPIL
+414 
-422 IQKGKYSHRKLI
+422 
-434 GYEEIF
+434 
-440 REAKKLKIGDRVLES
+440 
-455 RKVNIFGNNTLFDAR
+455 
-470 LVGMLIGNGSYG
+470 
-482 SSVKYCSEDKE
+482 
-493 LQDYVKSKY
+493 
-502 ECKVFRT
+502 
-509 HITKKGNLYEE
+509 
-520 FRVNGIRG
+520 
-528 KLNDIGI
+528 
-535 LGQTKLAKRLPINY
+535 
-549 QTLNEDNVRLLLSGL
+549 
-564 YDTDGSVC
+564 
-572 INKKDGYIYLT
+572 
-583 QSNKE
+583 
-588 ILSQIQILWR
+588 
-598 KFGVIGVITKT
+598 
-609 NPTIKKDKKDRKD
+609 
-622 RKNKKDR
+622 
-629 NPWFTLTISGRYNC
+629 
-643 LNAIEVLN
+643 
-651 LLVPHKRDKL
+651 
-661 LEIKTLYSE
+661 
-670 NPSKRLQSYPTD
+670 
-682 VLMYRIINIENIGV
+682 
-696 REVYNLT
+696 
-703 TGLSHTYLA
+703 
-712 NNIITHNTANNKE
+712 TANNKE

-734 LYAPN
+734 LYAPE

-756 KDVFG
+756 KDTFG

-788 VLMARYEAKYG
+788 VLMARYKSKYG
-799 ADPTSVLRI
+799 ADPTSVLRV

-825 AYFPVAPLQERADT
+825 AYFPVASLQERADT

-900 FSDRYIIGVDP
+900 FNDRYIIGVDP

-931 VDNLVAEYTG
+931 VDDLAAEYTG
-941 RTKFA
+941 RTNFA

-963 ALYESNKKGLYAYM
+963 ALYESNKKGLYSYM
-977 EKTRNTFRL
+977 EKNRATFRL

-1006 NAKGVNVSANI
+1006 SAKGVNVSANI

-1029 LMKVPIEVK
+1029 LMKVPVEVK
-1038 QEDGHT
+1038 QEDGHI
-1044 EIQEVPK
+1044 EIQEIPK
-1051 LYTLK
+1051 LYKLK
-1056 TRALIEE
+1056 NRALIEE
-1063 AIQFNPDI
+1063 LIQFNPDI
-1071 NVDRIRALGILML
+1071 NVDRIRALGMLML

-1094 TGRTESN
+1094 TGRTESS

>member
-1 MAILIETN
+1 MATLIETN

-14 ITKELLSQYPEEVI
+14 ITEELLSQYPEEVV

-69 PPIYKDTDYF
+69 PPIYKDADYF
-79 RQAALFYLKN
+79 RQPALFYLKN

-188 KRGCAK
+188 KRGCGK
-194 SYFLATIMSHNLI
+194 SIFLSAIMSHNLI
-207 VGESEAAHKRCITVL
+207 VGESEATHKRCITVL

-323 RKSVEDGDYTFACM
+323 RKSVEDGDYTFACQ
-337 YLVGCICAG
+337 YLVGCVCAG

-422 IQKGKYSHRKLI
+422 IQKCKYSNKKLI

-455 RKVNIFGNNTLFDAR
+455 RKVNIFGNSTLFDAR
-470 LVGMLIGNGSYG
+470 LIGMLIGDGSYG

-549 QTLNEDNVRLLLSGL
+549 QTLNEDNIRLLLSGL

-588 ILSQIQILWR
+588 ILNQVQILWR
-598 KFGVIGVITKT
+598 KFGVIGAITKT
-609 NPTIKKDKKDRKD
+609 NPTIRKD
-622 RKNKKDR
+622 RKDR

-661 LEIKTLYSE
+661 LEIQTLYSK

-682 VLMYRIINIENIGV
+682 VLMHRIINIENIGV
-696 REVYNLT
+696 KEVYNLT
-703 TGLSHTYLA
+703 AGLSHTYLA

-734 LYAPN
+734 LYAPE
-739 SYNIQSVPN
+739 SYNIQSVSN

-756 KDVFG
+756 KDTFG

-788 VLMARYEAKYG
+788 VLMARYKAKYG
-799 ADPTSVLRI
+799 ADPTSVLRV

-825 AYFPVAPLQERADT
+825 AYFPIASLQERSDT
-839 LDKNPSLYDDIYVG
+839 LDKNPNLYDDIYVG
-853 ELYTTG
+853 ELYSTG

-900 FSDRYIIGVDP
+900 FNDRYIIGVDP
-911 YDNDQAE
+911 K
-918 SHSLY
+918 SLGL
-923 SIFVLDTF
+923 I
-931 VDNLVAEYTG
+931 LV
-941 RTKFA
+941 
-946 DEAHDMVLK
+946 
-955 LCIFYNAK
+955 
-963 ALYESNKKGLYAYM
+963 
-977 EKTRNTFRL
+977 
-986 ADTPEYLRDKQLVK
+986 
-1000 YSSFGS
+1000 
-1006 NAKGVNVSANI
+1006 
-1017 NNFANRLIKDWL
+1017 IK
-1029 LMKVPIEVK
+1029 
-1038 QEDGHT
+1038 
-1044 EIQEVPK
+1044 
-1051 LYTLK
+1051 
-1056 TRALIEE
+1056 
-1063 AIQFNPDI
+1063 
-1071 NVDRIRALGILML
+1071 
-1084 YREQYIIRYG
+1084 
-1094 TGRTESN
+1094 
-1101 SEILSKDYAGND
+1101 
-1113 EFFTKNFD
+1113 
-1121 ARHIGKQ
+1121 

>member
-14 ITKELLSQYPEEVI
+14 ITEELLSQYPEEVV

-69 PPIYKDTDYF
+69 PPIYKDADYF

-89 NCYTKLRPNSNPNSE
+89 DCYTKLRPNSNPNSE

-188 KRGCAK
+188 KRGAHPYNQKVFTPLGWRKWKDIKIGDELYGTYGNITKVIDIPYDKECDVYKITLRDGRKILASDEHLWKIEFHNKKEIQIMTTLELLKEYKRKRKISDRNPSGIEYVCSIPKNKGVEMPYNKTKVDAYTFGLLLGDGSFRYCFCYYTQDPKDLEVERKYIPYNIIKWKAKYAYRINIPNWHKILEEYGLYNKKSEDKFIPDEYKYNSKEVRLNLLKGLMDSDGTLDNKGRYIIALSSKRMIEDIAFICRSLGYNCSYTIKKTGYKVNGVIKECLPSYALTIFTRDIIANLPRKQKKEKVITNQYSINKELRTRIINIEYVGKQKAKCVTVDSKDNCYLIGDFVTTHNCAK

-207 VGESEAAHKRCITVL
+207 VGESEATHKRCITVL

-337 YLVGCICAG
+337 YLVG
-346 TKVWTI
+346 
-352 DGRNINIEELEEED
+352 
-366 GIVGFTDNLDLADK
+366 
-380 QLIRG
+380 
-385 ITKEPIVSTI
+385 
-395 YKQPKECVRIT
+395 
-406 LSNGNILE
+406 
-414 CSIDHPIL
+414 
-422 IQKGKYSHRKLI
+422 
-434 GYEEIF
+434 
-440 REAKKLKIGDRVLES
+440 
-455 RKVNIFGNNTLFDAR
+455 
-470 LVGMLIGNGSYG
+470 
-482 SSVKYCSEDKE
+482 
-493 LQDYVKSKY
+493 
-502 ECKVFRT
+502 
-509 HITKKGNLYEE
+509 
-520 FRVNGIRG
+520 
-528 KLNDIGI
+528 
-535 LGQTKLAKRLPINY
+535 
-549 QTLNEDNVRLLLSGL
+549 
-564 YDTDGSVC
+564 
-572 INKKDGYIYLT
+572 
-583 QSNKE
+583 
-588 ILSQIQILWR
+588 
-598 KFGVIGVITKT
+598 
-609 NPTIKKDKKDRKD
+609 
-622 RKNKKDR
+622 
-629 NPWFTLTISGRYNC
+629 
-643 LNAIEVLN
+643 
-651 LLVPHKRDKL
+651 
-661 LEIKTLYSE
+661 
-670 NPSKRLQSYPTD
+670 
-682 VLMYRIINIENIGV
+682 
-696 REVYNLT
+696 
-703 TGLSHTYLA
+703 
-712 NNIITHNTANNKE
+712 TANNKE

-788 VLMARYEAKYG
+788 VLMARYKAKYG
-799 ADPTSVLRI
+799 ADPTSVLRV

-825 AYFPVAPLQERADT
+825 AYFPVASLQERADT

-900 FSDRYIIGVDP
+900 FNDRYIIGVDP

-931 VDNLVAEYTG
+931 VDNLAAEYTG
-941 RTKFA
+941 RTNFA

-963 ALYESNKKGLYAYM
+963 ALYESNKKGLYSYM

-1038 QEDGHT
+1038 QEDGHI

-1094 TGRTESN
+1094 TGRTESS

>member
-1 MAILIETN
+1 MAVLIETN

-14 ITKELLSQYPEEVI
+14 ITEELLSQYPEEVV

-69 PPIYKDTDYF
+69 PPIYKDADYF

-89 NCYTKLRPNSNPNSE
+89 DCYTKLRPNSNPNSE

-207 VGESEAAHKRCITVL
+207 VGESEATHKRCITVL

-337 YLVGCICAG
+337 YLVG
-346 TKVWTI
+346 
-352 DGRNINIEELEEED
+352 
-366 GIVGFTDNLDLADK
+366 
-380 QLIRG
+380 
-385 ITKEPIVSTI
+385 
-395 YKQPKECVRIT
+395 
-406 LSNGNILE
+406 
-414 CSIDHPIL
+414 
-422 IQKGKYSHRKLI
+422 
-434 GYEEIF
+434 
-440 REAKKLKIGDRVLES
+440 
-455 RKVNIFGNNTLFDAR
+455 
-470 LVGMLIGNGSYG
+470 
-482 SSVKYCSEDKE
+482 
-493 LQDYVKSKY
+493 
-502 ECKVFRT
+502 
-509 HITKKGNLYEE
+509 
-520 FRVNGIRG
+520 
-528 KLNDIGI
+528 
-535 LGQTKLAKRLPINY
+535 
-549 QTLNEDNVRLLLSGL
+549 
-564 YDTDGSVC
+564 
-572 INKKDGYIYLT
+572 
-583 QSNKE
+583 
-588 ILSQIQILWR
+588 
-598 KFGVIGVITKT
+598 
-609 NPTIKKDKKDRKD
+609 
-622 RKNKKDR
+622 
-629 NPWFTLTISGRYNC
+629 
-643 LNAIEVLN
+643 
-651 LLVPHKRDKL
+651 
-661 LEIKTLYSE
+661 
-670 NPSKRLQSYPTD
+670 
-682 VLMYRIINIENIGV
+682 
-696 REVYNLT
+696 
-703 TGLSHTYLA
+703 
-712 NNIITHNTANNKE
+712 TANNKE

-756 KDVFG
+756 KDTFG

-788 VLMARYEAKYG
+788 VLMARYKAKYG
-799 ADPTSVLRI
+799 ADPTSVLRV

-825 AYFPVAPLQERADT
+825 AYFPVASLQERADT

-900 FSDRYIIGVDP
+900 FENRYIIGVDP

-931 VDNLVAEYTG
+931 VDNLAAEYTG
-941 RTKFA
+941 RTNFA

-963 ALYESNKKGLYAYM
+963 ALYESNKKGLYSYM

-1038 QEDGHT
+1038 QEDGHI

-1084 YREQYIIRYG
+1084 YREQYIMRYG
-1094 TGRTESN
+1094 TGRTESS

-1113 EFFTKNFD
+1113 KFFTRNFD
-1121 ARHIGKQ
+1121 ARHI

>member
-14 ITKELLSQYPEEVI
+14 ITEELLSQYPEEVI

-69 PPIYKDTDYF
+69 PPIYKDADYF

-89 NCYTKLRPNSNPNSE
+89 DCYTKLRPNSNPNSE

-207 VGESEAAHKRCITVL
+207 VGESEATHKRCITVL

-337 YLVGCICAG
+337 YLVG
-346 TKVWTI
+346 
-352 DGRNINIEELEEED
+352 
-366 GIVGFTDNLDLADK
+366 
-380 QLIRG
+380 
-385 ITKEPIVSTI
+385 
-395 YKQPKECVRIT
+395 
-406 LSNGNILE
+406 
-414 CSIDHPIL
+414 
-422 IQKGKYSHRKLI
+422 
-434 GYEEIF
+434 
-440 REAKKLKIGDRVLES
+440 
-455 RKVNIFGNNTLFDAR
+455 
-470 LVGMLIGNGSYG
+470 
-482 SSVKYCSEDKE
+482 
-493 LQDYVKSKY
+493 
-502 ECKVFRT
+502 
-509 HITKKGNLYEE
+509 
-520 FRVNGIRG
+520 
-528 KLNDIGI
+528 
-535 LGQTKLAKRLPINY
+535 
-549 QTLNEDNVRLLLSGL
+549 
-564 YDTDGSVC
+564 
-572 INKKDGYIYLT
+572 
-583 QSNKE
+583 
-588 ILSQIQILWR
+588 
-598 KFGVIGVITKT
+598 
-609 NPTIKKDKKDRKD
+609 
-622 RKNKKDR
+622 
-629 NPWFTLTISGRYNC
+629 
-643 LNAIEVLN
+643 
-651 LLVPHKRDKL
+651 
-661 LEIKTLYSE
+661 
-670 NPSKRLQSYPTD
+670 
-682 VLMYRIINIENIGV
+682 
-696 REVYNLT
+696 
-703 TGLSHTYLA
+703 
-712 NNIITHNTANNKE
+712 TANNKE

-734 LYAPN
+734 LYAPE

-756 KDVFG
+756 KDTFG

-788 VLMARYEAKYG
+788 VLMARYKAKYG
-799 ADPTSVLRI
+799 ADPTSVLRV

-825 AYFPVAPLQERADT
+825 AYFPVASLQERADT

-900 FSDRYIIGVDP
+900 FNDRYIIGVDP

-931 VDNLVAEYTG
+931 VDNLAAEYTG
-941 RTKFA
+941 RTNFA

-963 ALYESNKKGLYAYM
+963 ALYESNKKGLYSYM

-1038 QEDGHT
+1038 QEDGHI

-1094 TGRTESN
+1094 TGRTESS

-1113 EFFTKNFD
+1113 EFFTKTFD

>member
-14 ITKELLSQYPEEVI
+14 ITEELLSQYPEEVV

-49 PKIEDLP
+49 PKIENLP

-69 PPIYKDTDYF
+69 PPIYKDADYF

-89 NCYTKLRPNSNPNSE
+89 DCYTKLRPNSNPNSE

-207 VGESEAAHKRCITVL
+207 VGESEATHKRCITVL

-337 YLVGCICAG
+337 YLVG
-346 TKVWTI
+346 
-352 DGRNINIEELEEED
+352 
-366 GIVGFTDNLDLADK
+366 
-380 QLIRG
+380 
-385 ITKEPIVSTI
+385 
-395 YKQPKECVRIT
+395 
-406 LSNGNILE
+406 
-414 CSIDHPIL
+414 
-422 IQKGKYSHRKLI
+422 
-434 GYEEIF
+434 
-440 REAKKLKIGDRVLES
+440 
-455 RKVNIFGNNTLFDAR
+455 
-470 LVGMLIGNGSYG
+470 
-482 SSVKYCSEDKE
+482 
-493 LQDYVKSKY
+493 
-502 ECKVFRT
+502 
-509 HITKKGNLYEE
+509 
-520 FRVNGIRG
+520 
-528 KLNDIGI
+528 
-535 LGQTKLAKRLPINY
+535 
-549 QTLNEDNVRLLLSGL
+549 
-564 YDTDGSVC
+564 
-572 INKKDGYIYLT
+572 
-583 QSNKE
+583 
-588 ILSQIQILWR
+588 
-598 KFGVIGVITKT
+598 
-609 NPTIKKDKKDRKD
+609 
-622 RKNKKDR
+622 
-629 NPWFTLTISGRYNC
+629 
-643 LNAIEVLN
+643 
-651 LLVPHKRDKL
+651 
-661 LEIKTLYSE
+661 
-670 NPSKRLQSYPTD
+670 
-682 VLMYRIINIENIGV
+682 
-696 REVYNLT
+696 
-703 TGLSHTYLA
+703 
-712 NNIITHNTANNKE
+712 TANNKE

-756 KDVFG
+756 KDIFG

-788 VLMARYEAKYG
+788 VLMARYKAKYG
-799 ADPTSVLRI
+799 ADPTSVLRV

-825 AYFPVAPLQERADT
+825 AYFPVASLQERADT

-900 FSDRYIIGVDP
+900 FNDRYIIGVDP

-931 VDNLVAEYTG
+931 VDNLAAEYTG
-941 RTKFA
+941 RTNFA

-963 ALYESNKKGLYAYM
+963 ALYESNKKGLYSYM

-1038 QEDGHT
+1038 QEDGHI

-1094 TGRTESN
+1094 TGRTESS

>member
-14 ITKELLSQYPEEVI
+14 ITEELLSQYPEEVV

-69 PPIYKDTDYF
+69 PPIYKDADYF

-89 NCYTKLRPNSNPNSE
+89 DCYTKLRPNSNPNSE

-207 VGESEAAHKRCITVL
+207 VGESEATHKRCITVL

-323 RKSVEDGDYTFACM
+323 RKSVEDGDYTFSCM
-337 YLVGCICAG
+337 YLVG
-346 TKVWTI
+346 
-352 DGRNINIEELEEED
+352 
-366 GIVGFTDNLDLADK
+366 
-380 QLIRG
+380 
-385 ITKEPIVSTI
+385 
-395 YKQPKECVRIT
+395 
-406 LSNGNILE
+406 
-414 CSIDHPIL
+414 
-422 IQKGKYSHRKLI
+422 
-434 GYEEIF
+434 
-440 REAKKLKIGDRVLES
+440 
-455 RKVNIFGNNTLFDAR
+455 
-470 LVGMLIGNGSYG
+470 
-482 SSVKYCSEDKE
+482 
-493 LQDYVKSKY
+493 
-502 ECKVFRT
+502 
-509 HITKKGNLYEE
+509 
-520 FRVNGIRG
+520 
-528 KLNDIGI
+528 
-535 LGQTKLAKRLPINY
+535 
-549 QTLNEDNVRLLLSGL
+549 
-564 YDTDGSVC
+564 
-572 INKKDGYIYLT
+572 
-583 QSNKE
+583 
-588 ILSQIQILWR
+588 
-598 KFGVIGVITKT
+598 
-609 NPTIKKDKKDRKD
+609 
-622 RKNKKDR
+622 
-629 NPWFTLTISGRYNC
+629 
-643 LNAIEVLN
+643 
-651 LLVPHKRDKL
+651 
-661 LEIKTLYSE
+661 
-670 NPSKRLQSYPTD
+670 
-682 VLMYRIINIENIGV
+682 
-696 REVYNLT
+696 
-703 TGLSHTYLA
+703 
-712 NNIITHNTANNKE
+712 TANNKE

-734 LYAPN
+734 LYAPE

-788 VLMARYEAKYG
+788 VLMARYKAKYG
-799 ADPTSVLRI
+799 ADPTSVLRV

-825 AYFPVAPLQERADT
+825 AYFPVASLQERADT
-839 LDKNPSLYDDIYVG
+839 LDKNPSLYDDVYVG

-900 FSDRYIIGVDP
+900 FNDRYIIGVDP

-931 VDNLVAEYTG
+931 VDNLAAEYTG
-941 RTKFA
+941 RTNFA

-963 ALYESNKKGLYAYM
+963 ALYESNKKGLYSYM

-1038 QEDGHT
+1038 QEDGHI

-1094 TGRTESN
+1094 TGRTESS

>member
-14 ITKELLSQYPEEVI
+14 ITEELLSQYPEEVI

-69 PPIYKDTDYF
+69 PPIYKDADYF

-89 NCYTKLRPNSNPNSE
+89 DCYTKLRPNSNPNSE

-207 VGESEAAHKRCITVL
+207 VGESEATHKRCITVL

-323 RKSVEDGDYTFACM
+323 RKSVEDGDYTFSCM
-337 YLVGCICAG
+337 YLVG
-346 TKVWTI
+346 
-352 DGRNINIEELEEED
+352 
-366 GIVGFTDNLDLADK
+366 
-380 QLIRG
+380 
-385 ITKEPIVSTI
+385 
-395 YKQPKECVRIT
+395 
-406 LSNGNILE
+406 
-414 CSIDHPIL
+414 
-422 IQKGKYSHRKLI
+422 
-434 GYEEIF
+434 
-440 REAKKLKIGDRVLES
+440 
-455 RKVNIFGNNTLFDAR
+455 
-470 LVGMLIGNGSYG
+470 
-482 SSVKYCSEDKE
+482 
-493 LQDYVKSKY
+493 
-502 ECKVFRT
+502 
-509 HITKKGNLYEE
+509 
-520 FRVNGIRG
+520 
-528 KLNDIGI
+528 
-535 LGQTKLAKRLPINY
+535 
-549 QTLNEDNVRLLLSGL
+549 
-564 YDTDGSVC
+564 
-572 INKKDGYIYLT
+572 
-583 QSNKE
+583 
-588 ILSQIQILWR
+588 
-598 KFGVIGVITKT
+598 
-609 NPTIKKDKKDRKD
+609 
-622 RKNKKDR
+622 
-629 NPWFTLTISGRYNC
+629 
-643 LNAIEVLN
+643 
-651 LLVPHKRDKL
+651 
-661 LEIKTLYSE
+661 
-670 NPSKRLQSYPTD
+670 
-682 VLMYRIINIENIGV
+682 
-696 REVYNLT
+696 
-703 TGLSHTYLA
+703 
-712 NNIITHNTANNKE
+712 TANNKE

-734 LYAPN
+734 LYAPE

-748 VYDKKGSG
+748 IYDKKGSG

-788 VLMARYEAKYG
+788 VLMARYKAKYG
-799 ADPTSVLRI
+799 ADPTSVLRV

-825 AYFPVAPLQERADT
+825 AYFPVASLQERADT

-900 FSDRYIIGVDP
+900 FNDRYIIGVDP

-931 VDNLVAEYTG
+931 VDNLAAEYTG
-941 RTKFA
+941 RTNFA

-963 ALYESNKKGLYAYM
+963 ALYESNKKGLYSYM

-1038 QEDGHT
+1038 QEDGHI

-1094 TGRTESN
+1094 TGRTESS

>member
-14 ITKELLSQYPEEVI
+14 ITEELLSQYPEEVV

-69 PPIYKDTDYF
+69 PPIYKDADYF

-89 NCYTKLRPNSNPNSE
+89 DCYTKLRPNSNPNSE

-207 VGESEAAHKRCITVL
+207 VGESEATHKRCITVL

-337 YLVGCICAG
+337 YLVG
-346 TKVWTI
+346 
-352 DGRNINIEELEEED
+352 
-366 GIVGFTDNLDLADK
+366 
-380 QLIRG
+380 
-385 ITKEPIVSTI
+385 
-395 YKQPKECVRIT
+395 
-406 LSNGNILE
+406 
-414 CSIDHPIL
+414 
-422 IQKGKYSHRKLI
+422 
-434 GYEEIF
+434 
-440 REAKKLKIGDRVLES
+440 
-455 RKVNIFGNNTLFDAR
+455 
-470 LVGMLIGNGSYG
+470 
-482 SSVKYCSEDKE
+482 
-493 LQDYVKSKY
+493 
-502 ECKVFRT
+502 
-509 HITKKGNLYEE
+509 
-520 FRVNGIRG
+520 
-528 KLNDIGI
+528 
-535 LGQTKLAKRLPINY
+535 
-549 QTLNEDNVRLLLSGL
+549 
-564 YDTDGSVC
+564 
-572 INKKDGYIYLT
+572 
-583 QSNKE
+583 
-588 ILSQIQILWR
+588 
-598 KFGVIGVITKT
+598 
-609 NPTIKKDKKDRKD
+609 
-622 RKNKKDR
+622 
-629 NPWFTLTISGRYNC
+629 
-643 LNAIEVLN
+643 
-651 LLVPHKRDKL
+651 
-661 LEIKTLYSE
+661 
-670 NPSKRLQSYPTD
+670 
-682 VLMYRIINIENIGV
+682 
-696 REVYNLT
+696 
-703 TGLSHTYLA
+703 
-712 NNIITHNTANNKE
+712 TANNKE

-756 KDVFG
+756 KDTFG

-788 VLMARYEAKYG
+788 VLMARYKAKYG
-799 ADPTSVLRI
+799 ADPTSVLRV

-825 AYFPVAPLQERADT
+825 AFFPVASLQERADT
-839 LDKNPSLYDDIYVG
+839 LDKNPSLYDDVYVG

-900 FSDRYIIGVDP
+900 FNDRYIIGVDP

-931 VDNLVAEYTG
+931 VDNLAAEYTG
-941 RTKFA
+941 RTNFA

-963 ALYESNKKGLYAYM
+963 ALYESNKKGLYSYM

-1038 QEDGHT
+1038 QEDGHI

-1094 TGRTESN
+1094 TGRTESS
-1101 SEILSKDYAGND
+1101 SERLSKDYAGND

>member
-14 ITKELLSQYPEEVI
+14 ITEELLSQYPEEVI

-69 PPIYKDTDYF
+69 PPIYKDADYF

-89 NCYTKLRPNSNPNSE
+89 DCYTKLRPNSNPNSE

-207 VGESEAAHKRCITVL
+207 VGESEATHKRCITVL

-323 RKSVEDGDYTFACM
+323 RKSVEDGDYTFSCM
-337 YLVGCICAG
+337 YLVG
-346 TKVWTI
+346 
-352 DGRNINIEELEEED
+352 
-366 GIVGFTDNLDLADK
+366 
-380 QLIRG
+380 
-385 ITKEPIVSTI
+385 
-395 YKQPKECVRIT
+395 
-406 LSNGNILE
+406 
-414 CSIDHPIL
+414 
-422 IQKGKYSHRKLI
+422 
-434 GYEEIF
+434 
-440 REAKKLKIGDRVLES
+440 
-455 RKVNIFGNNTLFDAR
+455 
-470 LVGMLIGNGSYG
+470 
-482 SSVKYCSEDKE
+482 
-493 LQDYVKSKY
+493 
-502 ECKVFRT
+502 
-509 HITKKGNLYEE
+509 
-520 FRVNGIRG
+520 
-528 KLNDIGI
+528 
-535 LGQTKLAKRLPINY
+535 
-549 QTLNEDNVRLLLSGL
+549 
-564 YDTDGSVC
+564 
-572 INKKDGYIYLT
+572 
-583 QSNKE
+583 
-588 ILSQIQILWR
+588 
-598 KFGVIGVITKT
+598 
-609 NPTIKKDKKDRKD
+609 
-622 RKNKKDR
+622 
-629 NPWFTLTISGRYNC
+629 
-643 LNAIEVLN
+643 
-651 LLVPHKRDKL
+651 
-661 LEIKTLYSE
+661 
-670 NPSKRLQSYPTD
+670 
-682 VLMYRIINIENIGV
+682 
-696 REVYNLT
+696 
-703 TGLSHTYLA
+703 
-712 NNIITHNTANNKE
+712 TANNKE

-734 LYAPN
+734 LYAPE

-788 VLMARYEAKYG
+788 VLMARYKAKYG
-799 ADPTSVLRI
+799 ADPTSVLRV

-825 AYFPVAPLQERADT
+825 AYFPVASLQERADT

-900 FSDRYIIGVDP
+900 FNDRYIIGVDP

-931 VDNLVAEYTG
+931 VDNLAAEYTG
-941 RTKFA
+941 RTNFA

-963 ALYESNKKGLYAYM
+963 ALYESNKKGLYSYM

-1038 QEDGHT
+1038 QEDGHI
-1044 EIQEVPK
+1044 EIQKVPK

-1094 TGRTESN
+1094 TGRTESS

>member
-14 ITKELLSQYPEEVI
+14 ITEELLSQYPEEVI

-56 RDKEGRAIVDITN
+56 RDKEGRAIIDITN
-69 PPIYKDTDYF
+69 PPIYKDADYF

-188 KRGCAK
+188 KRGAHPYNQKVFTPLGWRKWKDIKIGDELYGTYGNITKVIDIPYDKECDVYKITLRDGRKILASDEHLWKIEFHNKKEIQIMTTLELLKEYKRKRKISYRNPLGIEYVCSIPKNKGVEMPYNKTKVDAYTFGLLLGDGSFRYCSCYYTQDPKDLEVERKYIPYNIIKWKAKYAYRINIPNWHKILEEYGLYNKKSEDKFIPDEYKYNSKEVRLNLLKGLMDSDGTLDNKGRYIIALSSKRMIEDIAFICRSLGYNCSYIIKKTGYKVNGVIKECLPSYALTIFTRDIIANLPRKQKKEKVITNQYSINKELRTRIINIEYIGKQKAKCVTVDSKDNCYLIGDFVTTHNCAK

-323 RKSVEDGDYTFACM
+323 RKSVEDGDYTFSCM
-337 YLVGCICAG
+337 YLVG
-346 TKVWTI
+346 
-352 DGRNINIEELEEED
+352 
-366 GIVGFTDNLDLADK
+366 
-380 QLIRG
+380 
-385 ITKEPIVSTI
+385 
-395 YKQPKECVRIT
+395 
-406 LSNGNILE
+406 
-414 CSIDHPIL
+414 
-422 IQKGKYSHRKLI
+422 
-434 GYEEIF
+434 
-440 REAKKLKIGDRVLES
+440 
-455 RKVNIFGNNTLFDAR
+455 
-470 LVGMLIGNGSYG
+470 
-482 SSVKYCSEDKE
+482 
-493 LQDYVKSKY
+493 
-502 ECKVFRT
+502 
-509 HITKKGNLYEE
+509 
-520 FRVNGIRG
+520 
-528 KLNDIGI
+528 
-535 LGQTKLAKRLPINY
+535 
-549 QTLNEDNVRLLLSGL
+549 
-564 YDTDGSVC
+564 
-572 INKKDGYIYLT
+572 
-583 QSNKE
+583 
-588 ILSQIQILWR
+588 
-598 KFGVIGVITKT
+598 
-609 NPTIKKDKKDRKD
+609 
-622 RKNKKDR
+622 
-629 NPWFTLTISGRYNC
+629 
-643 LNAIEVLN
+643 
-651 LLVPHKRDKL
+651 
-661 LEIKTLYSE
+661 
-670 NPSKRLQSYPTD
+670 
-682 VLMYRIINIENIGV
+682 
-696 REVYNLT
+696 
-703 TGLSHTYLA
+703 
-712 NNIITHNTANNKE
+712 TANNKE

-734 LYAPN
+734 LYAPE

-756 KDVFG
+756 KDTFG

-788 VLMARYEAKYG
+788 VLMARYKSKYG
-799 ADPTSVLRI
+799 ADPASVLRV

-825 AYFPVAPLQERADT
+825 AYFPVASLQERADT
-839 LDKNPSLYDDIYVG
+839 LDKNPSLYDDVYVG

-900 FSDRYIIGVDP
+900 FNDRYIIGVDP

-941 RTKFA
+941 RTNFA

-963 ALYESNKKGLYAYM
+963 ALYESNKKGLYSYM

-1038 QEDGHT
+1038 QEDGHI

-1094 TGRTESN
+1094 TGRTESS

>member
-14 ITKELLSQYPEEVI
+14 ITEELLSQYPEEVV

-69 PPIYKDTDYF
+69 PPIYKDADYF

-89 NCYTKLRPNSNPNSE
+89 NCYTKLRPKSNPNSE

-137 NYCPMMVN
+137 NYCPMMIN

-188 KRGCAK
+188 KRGAHPYNQKVFTPLGWRKWKDIKIGDELYGTYGNITKVIDIPYDKECDIYKITLRDGRKILASDEHLWKIEFHNKKKIQIMTTLELLKEYKRKRKISDRNPLGIEYVCSIPKNKGVEMPYNKTKVDAYTFGLLLGDGSFRYCSCYYTQDPKDLEIERKYIPYNIIKWKAKYAYRINIPNWHKILEEYGLYNKKSEDKFIPDEYKYNSKEVRLNLLKGLMDSDGTLDNKGRYIIALSSKRMIEDIAFICRSLGYNCSYTIKKTGYRVNGIIKECLPSYALTIFTRDIIANLPRKQKKEKIITNQYSINKELRTRIINIEYVGKQKAKCVTVDSKDNCYLIGDFVTTHNCAK

-207 VGESEAAHKRCITVL
+207 VGESEATHKRCITVL

-323 RKSVEDGDYTFACM
+323 RKSVEDGDYTFSCM
-337 YLVGCICAG
+337 YLVG
-346 TKVWTI
+346 
-352 DGRNINIEELEEED
+352 
-366 GIVGFTDNLDLADK
+366 
-380 QLIRG
+380 
-385 ITKEPIVSTI
+385 
-395 YKQPKECVRIT
+395 
-406 LSNGNILE
+406 
-414 CSIDHPIL
+414 
-422 IQKGKYSHRKLI
+422 
-434 GYEEIF
+434 
-440 REAKKLKIGDRVLES
+440 
-455 RKVNIFGNNTLFDAR
+455 
-470 LVGMLIGNGSYG
+470 
-482 SSVKYCSEDKE
+482 
-493 LQDYVKSKY
+493 
-502 ECKVFRT
+502 
-509 HITKKGNLYEE
+509 
-520 FRVNGIRG
+520 
-528 KLNDIGI
+528 
-535 LGQTKLAKRLPINY
+535 
-549 QTLNEDNVRLLLSGL
+549 
-564 YDTDGSVC
+564 
-572 INKKDGYIYLT
+572 
-583 QSNKE
+583 
-588 ILSQIQILWR
+588 
-598 KFGVIGVITKT
+598 
-609 NPTIKKDKKDRKD
+609 
-622 RKNKKDR
+622 
-629 NPWFTLTISGRYNC
+629 
-643 LNAIEVLN
+643 
-651 LLVPHKRDKL
+651 
-661 LEIKTLYSE
+661 
-670 NPSKRLQSYPTD
+670 
-682 VLMYRIINIENIGV
+682 
-696 REVYNLT
+696 
-703 TGLSHTYLA
+703 
-712 NNIITHNTANNKE
+712 TANNKE

-734 LYAPN
+734 LYAPE

-756 KDVFG
+756 KDTFG

-788 VLMARYEAKYG
+788 VLMARYKSKYG
-799 ADPTSVLRI
+799 ADPTSVLRV

-825 AYFPVAPLQERADT
+825 AYFPVASLQERADT

-900 FSDRYIIGVDP
+900 FNDRYIIGVDP

-931 VDNLVAEYTG
+931 IDDIVAEYTG
-941 RTKFA
+941 RTNFA

-963 ALYESNKKGLYAYM
+963 ALYESNKKGLYSYM

-1006 NAKGVNVSANI
+1006 SAKGVNASANI

-1029 LMKVPIEVK
+1029 LMKVPVEVK

-1044 EIQEVPK
+1044 EIQEIPK
-1051 LYTLK
+1051 LYKLK
-1056 TRALIEE
+1056 NRALIEE
-1063 AIQFNPDI
+1063 LIQFNPDI
-1071 NVDRIRALGILML
+1071 NVDRIRALGMLML

-1094 TGRTESN
+1094 TGRTESS
-1101 SEILSKDYAGND
+1101 SEALSKDYAGND
-1113 EFFTKNFD
+1113 EFFTRNFD
-1121 ARHIGKQ
+1121 ARHI

>member
-14 ITKELLSQYPEEVI
+14 ITEELLSQYPEEVV

-69 PPIYKDTDYF
+69 PPIYKDADYF

-89 NCYTKLRPNSNPNSE
+89 DCYTKLRPNSNPNSE

-207 VGESEAAHKRCITVL
+207 VGESEATHKRCITVL

-323 RKSVEDGDYTFACM
+323 RKSVEDGDYTFSCM
-337 YLVGCICAG
+337 YLVG
-346 TKVWTI
+346 
-352 DGRNINIEELEEED
+352 
-366 GIVGFTDNLDLADK
+366 
-380 QLIRG
+380 
-385 ITKEPIVSTI
+385 
-395 YKQPKECVRIT
+395 
-406 LSNGNILE
+406 
-414 CSIDHPIL
+414 
-422 IQKGKYSHRKLI
+422 
-434 GYEEIF
+434 
-440 REAKKLKIGDRVLES
+440 
-455 RKVNIFGNNTLFDAR
+455 
-470 LVGMLIGNGSYG
+470 
-482 SSVKYCSEDKE
+482 
-493 LQDYVKSKY
+493 
-502 ECKVFRT
+502 
-509 HITKKGNLYEE
+509 
-520 FRVNGIRG
+520 
-528 KLNDIGI
+528 
-535 LGQTKLAKRLPINY
+535 
-549 QTLNEDNVRLLLSGL
+549 
-564 YDTDGSVC
+564 
-572 INKKDGYIYLT
+572 
-583 QSNKE
+583 
-588 ILSQIQILWR
+588 
-598 KFGVIGVITKT
+598 
-609 NPTIKKDKKDRKD
+609 
-622 RKNKKDR
+622 
-629 NPWFTLTISGRYNC
+629 
-643 LNAIEVLN
+643 
-651 LLVPHKRDKL
+651 
-661 LEIKTLYSE
+661 
-670 NPSKRLQSYPTD
+670 
-682 VLMYRIINIENIGV
+682 
-696 REVYNLT
+696 
-703 TGLSHTYLA
+703 
-712 NNIITHNTANNKE
+712 TANNKE

-734 LYAPN
+734 LYAPE

-788 VLMARYEAKYG
+788 VLMARYKAKYG
-799 ADPTSVLRI
+799 ADPTSVLRV

-825 AYFPVAPLQERADT
+825 AYFPVASLQERADT

-900 FSDRYIIGVDP
+900 FNDRYIIGVDP

-931 VDNLVAEYTG
+931 VDNLAAEYTG
-941 RTKFA
+941 RTNFA

-963 ALYESNKKGLYAYM
+963 ALYESKKKGLYSYM

-1038 QEDGHT
+1038 QEDGHI

-1094 TGRTESN
+1094 TGRTESS